1 MNNIICNVLVI
12 SVCDYKFN
20 GSSDRE
26 TSSTEPT
33 LYENVNLQSFT
44 ERIIE
49 ADILRYIEIYWAA
62 KIQFQNWKSL
72 LIREYW

>member
-26 TSSTEPT
+26 TSSTWPT

-49 ADILRYIEIYWAA
+49 ADVLRYIEIYWAA